1 MEENIKIEAQEDGVK
16 EPQDTKV
23 VEKDNSVPF
32 SRFNEVIA
40 ERNKLRENM
49 ESLNKE
55 KELARAEK
63 LEKDGEYQTLLAE
76 ERQKAKE
83 LEEKYNSTNE
93 TLTRYETDEKNRLLN
108 KLPEDRREKY
118 ESVDIS
124 TLRNMVEDFGEQ
136 PKPNVKQAEA
146 GLQRKNL
153 SENPFKDLNQD
164 ERKSNWSD
172 VLNSYK
178 KN

>member
-1 MEENIKIEAQEDGVK
+1 MEENIKIEAQEEGVK

-40 ERNKLRENM
+40 ERNKLREDM

-76 ERQKAKE
+76 ERQKAKD

-93 TLTRYETDEKNRLLN
+93 TLTRYETDERNRLLS

-124 TLRNMVEDFGEQ
+124 TLRNMIEDFGEQ

-146 GLQRKNL
+146 GLQRKTL
-153 SENPFKDLNQD
+153 SENPFKELSNE
-164 ERKSNWSD
+164 ERKKDWSS

-178 KN
+178 K

>member
-1 MEENIKIEAQEDGVK
+1 MEENIKIEAQEEGVK

-23 VEKDNSVPF
+23 VEKDKSVPF

-40 ERNKLRENM
+40 ERNKLREDM

-76 ERQKAKE
+76 ERQKAKD

-93 TLTRYETDEKNRLLN
+93 TLTRYETDERNRLLS

-124 TLRNMVEDFGEQ
+124 TLRNMIEDFGEQ

-146 GLQRKNL
+146 GLQRKTL
-153 SENPFKDLNQD
+153 SENPFKELSNE
-164 ERKSNWSD
+164 ERKKDWSS

-178 KN
+178 K